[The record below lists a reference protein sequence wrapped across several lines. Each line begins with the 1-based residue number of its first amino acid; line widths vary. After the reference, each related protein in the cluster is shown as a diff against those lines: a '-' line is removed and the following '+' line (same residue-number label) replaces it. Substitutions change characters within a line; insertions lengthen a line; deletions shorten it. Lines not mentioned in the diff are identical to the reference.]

1 MAIRV
6 IVQGALGRMGRE
18 TVRALCQ
25 DADITVVGATELA
38 PASDRLG
45 LPDGGSVPLSGDLAA
60 LLDAAPA
67 DVLVD
72 FSLAAAVM
80 PAARVA
86 AARGVNLVIG
96 TTGLSPEDLDEI
108 GRLAE
113 ANGIGAVVAP
123 NFTIGA
129 VLMMHLA
136 SIAAAYMD
144 SAEIIELHHDGKAD
158 APSGTALTT
167 ARRMA
172 QARGRPFVSPPP
184 PGGTAG
190 SRGDSIEGIHI
201 HSVRLPGLLAHQE
214 VIFGGPGQTLTIRHD
229 TSGRECY
236 MPGVLLAVKAVV
248 RRRGLVRGL
257 GALMGL
263 EEPA

>member
-45 LPDGGSVPLSGDLAA
+45 LPGGGSVPLSGDLAA

-108 GRLAE
+108 GRLAL
-113 ANGIGAVVAP
+113 IV
-123 NFTIGA
+123 TID
-129 VLMMHLA
+129 LD
-136 SIAAAYMD
+136 Y
-144 SAEIIELHHDGKAD
+144 
-158 APSGTALTT
+158 
-167 ARRMA
+167 ARHA
-172 QARGRPFVSPPP
+172 
-184 PGGTAG
+184 
-190 SRGDSIEGIHI
+190 
-201 HSVRLPGLLAHQE
+201 
-214 VIFGGPGQTLTIRHD
+214 
-229 TSGRECY
+229 
-236 MPGVLLAVKAVV
+236 
-248 RRRGLVRGL
+248 
-257 GALMGL
+257 
-263 EEPA
+263 